1 MKEAAE
7 AAWLRSTKEAAEATR
22 LGKLISEDVARKEAL
37 RLSRQKV
44 LEDDKE
50 VNLVLAS
57 DGTRRARMMVQESED
72 DEGRRESWV
81 KLGDCVGGG
90 EYTRYFD
97 RGRG

>member
-7 AAWLRSTKEAAEATR
+7 AASLRSSKEAAEANR
-22 LGKLISEDVARKEAL
+22 LSKLISEDVARKEAL

-44 LEDDKE
+44 LEDDE
-50 VNLVLAS
+50 EINLVLAS
-57 DGTRRARMMVQESED
+57 DGTRRAKMMVQESEE

-90 EYTRYFD
+90 ESTNLTQRD
-97 RGRG
+97 WH